1 MPASL
6 GKLAP
11 VLKVYVLAKATHGAP
26 LDPKIRMEVQQVREL
41 SDEAMVTGSLQTC
54 QFGGARMK
62 VDQFHRQVKTEPGK
76 QQWNYQNS
84 FWV

>member
-1 MPASL
+1 MCWL
-6 GKLAP
+6 KLP
-11 VLKVYVLAKATHGAP
+11 TGAP

-41 SDEAMVTGSLQTC
+41 RDEGMVTGSLQTC

-62 VDQFHRQVKTEPGK
+62 VDQFHRQVKTKPGK

-84 FWV
+84 FWM